1 MEPFSILIKD
11 QAYEVTPYVKGYT
24 VSFHL
29 TAGDSKIIFELD
41 EEDQLRALTVG
52 EPVNAELVGQLAEAI
67 TRHYLK

>member
-29 TAGDSKIIFELD
+29 TAADSKIIFELD

-52 EPVNAELVGQLAEAI
+52 EPVNAELVEQLAEAI

>member
-1 MEPFSILIKD
+1 MEPFSILVKD

-29 TAGDSKIIFELD
+29 TAADSKIIFELD

-52 EPVNAELVGQLAEAI
+52 EPVNAELVEQLAEAI